1 MLWFLNFF
9 FQDIVDTEFGAK
21 PGCEC
26 VGRGCENIGTTY
38 MASGNASDCEISRLS
53 KTLSFEFEGNNTY
66 TRLKDYIDD
75 DEYNV
80 ENKREYVIKYR

>member
-26 VGRGCENIGTTY
+26 VGRWLREHW
-38 MASGNASDCEISRLS
+38 
-53 KTLSFEFEGNNTY
+53 
-66 TRLKDYIDD
+66 DYLHG
-75 DEYNV
+75 
-80 ENKREYVIKYR
+80 

>member
-9 FQDIVDTEFGAK
+9 FQDIDAEFGAK
-21 PGCEC
+21 AGCEC

-80 ENKREYVIKYR
+80 ENKRE

>member
-1 MLWFLNFF
+1 MSAW
-9 FQDIVDTEFGAK
+9 DV
-21 PGCEC
+21 
-26 VGRGCENIGTTY
+26 GCENIGTTY

>member
-9 FQDIVDTEFGAK
+9 FQDIDTEFGAK

-38 MASGNASDCEISRLS
+38 MDG
-53 KTLSFEFEGNNTY
+53 
-66 TRLKDYIDD
+66 
-75 DEYNV
+75 
-80 ENKREYVIKYR
+80 